1 MLLSSLSL
9 SPQLQSSLQAPK
21 LPFHSHTPFMILQL
35 FPIPDLSFSCSQKKK
50 KKKKQKELEECIDLG
65 IPTLLD
71 DEAVRP

>member
-9 SPQLQSSLQAPK
+9 STITILFASSKASI
-21 LPFHSHTPFMILQL
+21 PFPHTFYDFAAFPNPWFIFFL
-35 FPIPDLSFSCSQKKK
+35 FPKKK